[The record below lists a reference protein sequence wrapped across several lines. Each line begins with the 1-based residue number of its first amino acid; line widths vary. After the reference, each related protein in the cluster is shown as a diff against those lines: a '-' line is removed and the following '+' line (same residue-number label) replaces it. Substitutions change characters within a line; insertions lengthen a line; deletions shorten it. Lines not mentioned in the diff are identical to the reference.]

1 MSTTDLSSIVPVR
14 RRPVHVY
21 RDPLELVWVGAAER
35 MGLRITRTDVAYAD
49 YDGRGV
55 LAIGAPSI
63 LDPDDCLA
71 QMIFH
76 EICHWLVEGAE
87 SFALENWG
95 LSNESLVHLGR
106 ENASLRVQ
114 AALADRHGLRGVLA
128 NTTDHR
134 AYYDALPADPL
145 TQDDDGTVELARA
158 ALRRAEEPPW
168 APALEEA
175 LAATA
180 AIVKATRP
188 FADGPSL
195 FTRLEPR

>member
-1 MSTTDLSSIVPVR
+1 MSRIDLAAIVPVP
-14 RRPVHVY
+14 RRPAHVY
-21 RDPLELVWVGAAER
+21 RDPLEVVWVRAAER
-35 MGLRITRTDVAYAD
+35 MGLRIARTEAAYAD

-55 LAIGAPSI
+55 LAIGAPAV

-87 SFALENWG
+87 SAALENWG

-114 AALADRHGLRGVLA
+114 AVLADRYGLRGVLA

-134 AYYDALPADPL
+134 AYYDALPDDPL
-145 TQDDDGTVELARA
+145 TQDDDDTVELARA
-158 ALRRAEEPPW
+158 ALRRAAELP
-168 APALEEA
+168 
-175 LAATA
+175 
-180 AIVKATRP
+180 
-188 FADGPSL
+188 
-195 FTRLEPR
+195 